1 MTLRRRADSIATEH
15 LWLWSSAMYLLDTN
29 VVSELRRP
37 RPHGAVLDW
46 IAKVPA
52 EQLFVS
58 AVTVGEIQAGIEI
71 TREQDD
77 AKAEELEAWL
87 DKVLASYGV
96 LPMDAPVF
104 REWARLMHRRSDTI
118 TEDAMIAATATVYRL
133 TVVTRNVSDFGQLGV
148 ELHNP
153 FEGEANDD
161 HESETALGSNRR
173 GGALAGY
180 EAELWRVDEALRG
193 SMEAADC
200 KRMVS
205 GLIFLKF
212 ISDGCS
218 RHWRPRRC

>member
-1 MTLRRRADSIATEH
+1 MAPSSIGSRRCR
-15 LWLWSSAMYLLDTN
+15 
-29 VVSELRRP
+29 
-37 RPHGAVLDW
+37 
-46 IAKVPA
+46 A

-153 FEGEANDD
+153 FEGEA
-161 HESETALGSNRR
+161 H
-173 GGALAGY
+173 
-180 EAELWRVDEALRG
+180 
-193 SMEAADC
+193 
-200 KRMVS
+200 
-205 GLIFLKF
+205 
-212 ISDGCS
+212 
-218 RHWRPRRC
+218 